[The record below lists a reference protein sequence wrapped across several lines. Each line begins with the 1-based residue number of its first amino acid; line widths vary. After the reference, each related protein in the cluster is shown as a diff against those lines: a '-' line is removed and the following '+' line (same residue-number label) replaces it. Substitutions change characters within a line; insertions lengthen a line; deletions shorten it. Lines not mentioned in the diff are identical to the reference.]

1 MNAITVENLTKLYRL
16 YDKPANRLK
25 EIILRKPFHRPFT
38 ALDGITFTVKKG
50 ETLGI
55 IGENGAGKSTLLKI
69 LARTLYPSSG
79 KLEINGTV
87 SALLELGSGF
97 HPEFTGLDNI
107 YFYGS
112 LLGIDKVLMEKKKK
126 EIIEFSEIG
135 DFINF
140 PLKTYSSGM
149 YVRLAFSVATA
160 IDPDI
165 LIVDE
170 ALSVGDLH
178 FQKKS
183 TDKMLSF
190 KEVGK
195 TIVFCTHELYH
206 IARLCHRVLWLKNG
220 KIHMEGKPLD
230 VIQEYETYQLGKNTE
245 FPELDRDITPEIDKD
260 TDKQLADKTTDNLN
274 DKKPK
279 IIFIKNVQLSP
290 LQDIKSGNDLY
301 IKIQMVANDD
311 TIPYRVAV
319 KIRTVGGLDIIG
331 IGTNKIDPFYGSRT
345 ITLFFPK
352 IQLRSG
358 TFIIEVFAFD
368 EEGVYWY
375 DRKEALPITIPRES
389 IEIGI
394 LDLPHEWIID

>member
-16 YDKPANRLK
+16 YDKPVNRLK

-38 ALDGITFTVKKG
+38 ALDGITFEVKKG
-50 ETLGI
+50 ETLGV

-79 KLEINGTV
+79 RLEINGTV

-112 LLGIDKVLMEKKKK
+112 LLGINKVLMEKKKK

-165 LIVDE
+165 LVVDE

-183 TDKMLSF
+183 TDKILSL
-190 KEVGK
+190 KEAGK
-195 TIVFCTHELYH
+195 TIIFCSHGMYH
-206 IARLCHRVLWLKNG
+206 IARLCDRVLWLKNG
-220 KIHMEGKPLD
+220 KIHMEGKPLE
-230 VIQEYETYQLGKNTE
+230 VIQEYETYQLGKNGGVSVSNNDLTSE
-245 FPELDRDITPEIDKD
+245 TDEETIKAPTGQDILDEE
-260 TDKQLADKTTDNLN
+260 
-274 DKKPK
+274 KPK
-279 IIFIKNVQLSP
+279 IFIKSIQPSP
-290 LQDIKSGNDLY
+290 LQSLRSGDDLY
-301 IKIQMVANDD
+301 INIQTVTNDD
-311 TIPYRVAV
+311 TTPYRIAV
-319 KIRTVGGLDIIG
+319 KIRTVDGLDIIG
-331 IGTNKIDPFYGSRT
+331 IGTNKIEPFYGSRT
-345 ITLFFPK
+345 IRLFFPK
-352 IQLRSG
+352 IQLRAG

-368 EEGVYWY
+368 EDGVYVY
-375 DRKEALPITIPRES
+375 DSKEALPITIPRES
-389 IEIGI
+389 IEVGI
-394 LDLPHEWIID
+394 VDLPHEWIID